1 MVRRKL
7 LPRNPYTQ
15 LVRSVDDQTGV
26 PNWSRA
32 LAGAT
37 ATLMAHG
44 RRSVAERAGL
54 YHLSAAGQTT
64 WFGFARAIVGGGDR
78 PKIVPITTAEFP
90 TPAARPAYGVLAS
103 SRLRDVFGLELPDWG
118 ATLASCL
125 ASPVEP
131 PVRNPVG

>member
-1 MVRRKL
+1 
-7 LPRNPYTQ
+7 
-15 LVRSVDDQTGV
+15 V

-37 ATLMAHG
+37 AALMSRG
-44 RRSVAERAGL
+44 RKFVAERAGL
-54 YHLSAAGQTT
+54 YHLCAAGETT
-64 WFGFARAIVGGGDR
+64 WYGFARAIVGVADK
-78 PKIVPITTAEFP
+78 PKVVPIATADFP

-103 SRLRDVFGLELPDWG
+103 SRLRDAFGLELPDWR
-118 ATLASCL
+118 ATLAACL